1 MWRCMFPGNFTSLH
15 RSLNGGNGF
24 RLGRDRSMG
33 SFDRRGLSGVFSH
46 LPARRGSFRCSGSA
60 VPLDQPALDFDRHR
74 FIDRAGVR
82 FLFCDPQ
89 DREQVEDHV
98 GFDFK
103 LASQLID
110 ADFDHTVCPVV
121 HLRHRGCVLQPCS
134 FSKVSAP
141 AGDCAVSIV
150 TDCSCC
156 SCGSSTVST
165 GSTTAVSA
173 SPPDSNCP

>member
-1 MWRCMFPGNFTSLH
+1 MYWS
-15 RSLNGGNGF
+15 
-24 RLGRDRSMG
+24 
-33 SFDRRGLSGVFSH
+33 VF
-46 LPARRGSFRCSGSA
+46 RGSFASLYQSLNSGNRFGPCCDGRMRHFHRSSCGGMFNRRLGSISGGRSIVA
-60 VPLDQPALDFDRHR
+60 FDQAALDLYRHR
-74 FIDRAGVR
+74 FIDRAGVG
-82 FLFCDPQ
+82 FLLCDAQ

-141 AGDCAVSIV
+141 SGDCAVSIV

-156 SCGSSTVST
+156 SCGSSTAST
-165 GSTTAVSA
+165 ASAVAVSA
-173 SPPDSNCP
+173 SPPDSN

>member
-1 MWRCMFPGNFTSLH
+1 MWRCMFRGNFTSVQ
-15 RSLNGGNGF
+15 RSLNGRSGF
-24 RLGRDRSMG
+24 RLGDRRMG
-33 SFDRRGLSGVFSH
+33 SFDRRGFRGVFRR
-46 LPARRGSFRCSGSA
+46 LPAGWGSFRYSGTT
-60 VPLDQPALDFDRHR
+60 VPFDQPALDFYRHR
-74 FIDRAGVR
+74 FIDRAGVG
-82 FLFCDPQ
+82 FLFCDAQ

-165 GSTTAVSA
+165 ASATAVSA